1 MTEASGVDG
10 NCPEMSLP
18 EHELTQAYARSLDE
32 KDELKEFRVEFLIP
46 TKSQLKKTK
55 IGKGESQRTI
65 SFIKVIGLS
74 GCEILFGK
82 FYGMARAWNTTVQN
96 D

>member
-1 MTEASGVDG
+1 VDG

-18 EHELTQAYARSLDE
+18 EHELTLAYARSLDE
-32 KDELKEFRVEFLIP
+32 KDELKEFRAEFLTP

-65 SFIKVIGLS
+65 SFNKVIGLS
-74 GCEILFGK
+74 GCEILLTGFCG
-82 FYGMARAWNTTVQN
+82 FARAWNITV
-96 D
+96 